1 MEVDNNLCFQAPDFF
16 LKTDIIFK
24 FLLPLQTLLLFFF
37 WKVVLLKRTLWGYSI
52 AQVYKL
58 ISQNETYL

>member
-24 FLLPLQTLLLFFF
+24 FLLLYKPYYYFSSEKLYYLNEHSEGTQS
-37 WKVVLLKRTLWGYSI
+37 LKF
-52 AQVYKL
+52 
-58 ISQNETYL
+58 IS